1 MKYLKKFLDLD
12 KMMMIALDNSKTKC
26 ENLNCIFMNE
36 EELIVIK
43 QKLIEIYDERG
54 IDEANGMG

>member
-36 EELIVIK
+36 EELPYFEFWELEYLCIRN
-43 QKLIEIYDERG
+43 LF
-54 IDEANGMG
+54 